1 MWPQSD
7 VKFVDCISHQ
17 HDGVWRQDL
26 SLKQTCLT
34 FQTLRLWWIAKL
46 SGRTNTSTSWD
57 RGEALLF
64 SHQSPRLIIIII
76 IAACQHHLNTGGN
89 TKDTKL
95 VQRTCNSSGCD
106 EKHCTRRL
114 DWVPRK
120 ITDKRL
126 LWPST
131 ALISILKQEDE
142 SDLKRPTEAT
152 IKPCCA
158 FHYTKLV
165 LCKTQKNRSREMKS
179 RIFKDRTWLTRDWHH
194 KSIPTTR
201 QGVFLS
207 RSYVICL
214 PSPQSWAG
222 DSVLA
227 VCKLISKKNYLN
239 KIITWIFF
247 PVSRGKL
254 LFCWNFTKNLA
265 RHWSD
270 SLSLRHD
277 KHFSSY
283 PVQIIESRSS
293 TIDISWLDSSFR
305 IIKSRFFDTLP
316 PLMFQRIL

>member
-1 MWPQSD
+1 MPQHYYLLD
-7 VKFVDCISHQ
+7 
-17 HDGVWRQDL
+17 
-26 SLKQTCLT
+26 
-34 FQTLRLWWIAKL
+34 TLV
-46 SGRTNTSTSWD
+46 
-57 RGEALLF
+57 
-64 SHQSPRLIIIII
+64 IIII

-142 SDLKRPTEAT
+142 SDLKRPMEAT

-158 FHYTKLV
+158 FQYTKLV

-194 KSIPTTR
+194 QSIPTTWQQCGSTMFAYIGHAKLSPSGLSCGR
-201 QGVFLS
+201 ARIVVTYKRGRVFLS

-222 DSVLA
+222 DSMLA

-247 PVSRGKL
+247 SRLTRKTCVL
-254 LFCWNFTKNLA
+254 LEF
-265 RHWSD
+265 
-270 SLSLRHD
+270 
-277 KHFSSY
+277 
-283 PVQIIESRSS
+283 
-293 TIDISWLDSSFR
+293 
-305 IIKSRFFDTLP
+305 
-316 PLMFQRIL
+316 